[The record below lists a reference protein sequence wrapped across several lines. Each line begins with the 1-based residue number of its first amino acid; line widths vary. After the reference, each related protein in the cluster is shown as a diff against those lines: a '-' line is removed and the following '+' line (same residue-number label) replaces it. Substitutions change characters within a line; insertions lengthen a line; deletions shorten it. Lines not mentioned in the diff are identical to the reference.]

1 MTTALVNNGL
11 DVVTGI
17 MSGFASVTVSISC
30 IACNIEFCS
39 CVTLYTLQ
47 VTGI

>member
-11 DVVTGI
+11 DVITG